1 MSSPSRSR
9 GGGRLPGWPVDKRN
23 ALRLGRRLVTEVPAS
38 GPGRRAFVDITP
50 VATPA
55 DVVAHRQGWTR
66 ADHDRTFRL
75 QHWDYDIDHIDG
87 YDHDIG
93 AVLIRDATSVGE
105 EELTA
110 TLEAWDLRPEQFLY
124 PWHTDDPQ

>member
-1 MSSPSRSR
+1 M
-9 GGGRLPGWPVDKRN
+9 
-23 ALRLGRRLVTEVPAS
+23 
-38 GPGRRAFVDITP
+38 
-50 VATPA
+50 
-55 DVVAHRQGWTR
+55 AHRQGWTR